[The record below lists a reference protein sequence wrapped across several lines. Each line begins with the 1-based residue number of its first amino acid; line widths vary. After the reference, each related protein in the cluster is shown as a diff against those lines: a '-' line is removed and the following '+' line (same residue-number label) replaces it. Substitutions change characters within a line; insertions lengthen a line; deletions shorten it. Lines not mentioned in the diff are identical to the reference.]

1 MNNLNAAL
9 NLNLNN
15 ISIMDI
21 DEENLI
27 LLKSEDYYIQSNF
40 YFWLINTI
48 NELEEMNKIEELAYA
63 NYLMSYFVFIIL
75 TPLCYEEIAFNHIK
89 KSIKLSKKIKFKEW
103 LLIFSTTSK
112 SLLST
117 YDSIKIAEEV
127 LSENPNSTLAK
138 TIIEMY

>member
-21 DEENLI
+21 NEENLI

-48 NELEEMNKIEELAYA
+48 NELEEINKIEELAYA

-89 KSIKLSKKIKFKEW
+89 KSIKLSKKIKFKE
-103 LLIFSTTSK
+103 
-112 SLLST
+112 
-117 YDSIKIAEEV
+117 
-127 LSENPNSTLAK
+127 
-138 TIIEMY
+138 

>member
-21 DEENLI
+21 NEENLI

-48 NELEEMNKIEELAYA
+48 NELEEINKIEELAYA

-112 SLLST
+112 PFLST

>member
-21 DEENLI
+21 NEENLI

-48 NELEEMNKIEELAYA
+48 NELEEINKIEELAYA

-75 TPLCYEEIAFNHIK
+75 TPLYYEEIAFNHIK

-112 SLLST
+112 PFLST

-138 TIIEMY
+138 TIVEMY

>member
-21 DEENLI
+21 NEENLI

-48 NELEEMNKIEELAYA
+48 NELEEINKIEELAYA

-112 SLLST
+112 PFLST

-138 TIIEMY
+138 TIVEMY